1 MMINFVKYRVI
12 YLIISLAVIVPG
24 IISLFRH
31 GLEPAIDFT
40 GGTEVEYQ
48 MNSVSPEQIKSAVSQ
63 KFSQVDV
70 EQTSGQSY
78 LIRLPALNEVEKS
91 DFEQIIKSLDGEAS
105 ELRFETLGPILG
117 KELLRKTFLGLIL
130 ATVLILA
137 YIAMAFR
144 SLKFGVCATLATIHD
159 TVVVLGA
166 FSIFGQKYGVRV
178 DSLFVTALLT
188 VLSFSV
194 HDTIVVFDRIRELA
208 KIFKNDTS
216 ENLINKAVN
225 ETMIRSLNNSLTII
239 FMLVALILMGGESIR
254 WFVIAL
260 LIGTV
265 SGTYSSP
272 FVATPLLL
280 FWEKLLGQ
288 KK

>member
-117 KELLRKTFLGLIL
+117 KELLRKTFLGQIL

-144 SLKFGVCATLATIHD
+144 SFKFGVCATLATIHD

-280 FWEKLLGQ
+280 LWEKLLGP

>member
-1 MMINFVKYRVI
+1 MINFVKYRVI

-280 FWEKLLGQ
+280 LWEKLLGP

>member
-117 KELLRKTFLGLIL
+117 KELLR
-130 ATVLILA
+130 
-137 YIAMAFR
+137 
-144 SLKFGVCATLATIHD
+144 
-159 TVVVLGA
+159 
-166 FSIFGQKYGVRV
+166 
-178 DSLFVTALLT
+178 
-188 VLSFSV
+188 
-194 HDTIVVFDRIRELA
+194 IVSPRIE
-208 KIFKNDTS
+208 K
-216 ENLINKAVN
+216 KAV
-225 ETMIRSLNNSLTII
+225 ETYQRL
-239 FMLVALILMGGESIR
+239 
-254 WFVIAL
+254 
-260 LIGTV
+260 
-265 SGTYSSP
+265 
-272 FVATPLLL
+272 
-280 FWEKLLGQ
+280 
-288 KK
+288 KKKVKRKIKTW

>member
-280 FWEKLLGQ
+280 LWEKLLGP